1 MKGFLCKKIKGV
13 IIQRILERYIDIQ
26 NCVMIMRKINK
37 QRKLILREYER
48 WSKADSA
55 KLALCSP
62 EFVRLSMTG
71 CIN

>member
-1 MKGFLCKKIKGV
+1 MKGFLCKKINKKGYHSTYFS
-13 IIQRILERYIDIQ
+13 YIDIQ
-26 NCVMIMRKINK
+26 NCVVIMRKINK
-37 QRKLILREYER
+37 QRKLILCEYER